1 MRNLTKLKQKRL
13 EKGLKGWE
21 VAGKI
26 GISQNYLY
34 MWENGRAPV
43 PKKHLRKL
51 ARLYECEVEELE
63 ENQEVNRIEKTGLGN
78 YRNCVYWLQAYYVFQ
93 RSIKGGKA

>member
-1 MRNLTKLKQKRL
+1 MKQVYTLRRYKMRNLTKLKQKRL

-26 GISQNYLY
+26 GVSQNYLY

-63 ENQEVNRIEKTGLGN
+63 EN
-78 YRNCVYWLQAYYVFQ
+78 
-93 RSIKGGKA
+93 